1 MKRLLSLLLIVI
13 TVFGCFSGTIVTVN
27 ATDYTTGETGDCTWT
42 FDNVSGELSIKSTNS
57 YNQKLYG
64 YNYGKSPW
72 FSFKDSIKTITV
84 DSNIYSIGDYCFT
97 DCTSLES
104 VYMPGV
110 YEVGDY
116 VFESC
121 EQLKRVEL
129 SSKSSGKV
137 GKYAFAYCSSLNKI
151 VLPFQSL
158 TISEKAFYCCD
169 NLETLAIYSSAAIGD
184 NAFSYCQKLT
194 SIYMLNSYI
203 PFQGTVSNNAFSNV
217 SADVYCNYSYSKA
230 FSYWE
235 KSRFGGQFTYK
246 SMTEGIVGYD
256 AFWDYDQQN
265 ERLIITGTGKLFRYS
280 SGNDLP
286 WMDTYG
292 NIKCSIKTIII
303 EDGIT
308 EIPAYSFEY
317 MDKVE
322 SVALPN
328 TLIRLEPIAF
338 RVCESLTE
346 ITLPASLEYVDG
358 ERLKYW
364 YRCPNLNDVYYVG
377 TESEWNEIYNWDN
390 NADTRITP
398 HFLVYHPATQT
409 CTKSGYP
416 AHYEFDGTAKDT
428 FYDLNKAAIPTPE
441 AKKLEHSFSEKW
453 DKDANSHW
461 HTCLLCG
468 TEVSDKADHVFDNS
482 CDPICNT
489 CGYMRT
495 IEHQYSADYAS
506 DDDSH
511 WRICTVCGEKT
522 DFNSHVWDNGV
533 VTEKATCT
541 KTGIKTYTC
550 SVCNKKKTEEIKA
563 TGHTIVTDKAVPA
576 SCTETGLTEGS
587 HCSVCNEIIVAQRE
601 TPANGHTVVVDKAKE
616 CSCTENGLTEGAH
629 CSVCGATLTEQIVI
643 PAAGHVESDPVTE
656 NLTATCVESGTYDEV
671 VYCSKCG
678 QEISRETKS
687 AEPLGHHLVF
697 VKQVYPT
704 YSRNG
709 RYAHYECDRCGKLYA
724 DATGTHEI
732 SEDILTIPMLVEETW
747 APAPTEAPYPATEP
761 PAPEEST
768 YGDFAYKLYSD
779 GHIEITKYNGNDTTV
794 SVPSEIDGHP
804 VTLIG
809 EKAFYGNT
817 ALTEVTIPNSVKF
830 IGSNAFSHCSAL
842 ETVNLPES
850 IKSLS
855 SGLFSYC
862 TSLKNVTIP
871 SSVTNIGYNAFY
883 HCFSLTDISI
893 PESVTS
899 INSQAF
905 DWCPSLKQVNIP
917 KSVKS
922 IGAKAFG
929 YVCDQKIDGFK
940 ILGYENSAAHKY
952 AKANGFDFE
961 STGYI
966 FVPPTEPKPTS
977 PYPEPTEAPIPTEAP
992 EPTEAPIGQ
1001 IGNYLYDLNTYDNT
1015 ATLQKY
1021 SGKEENDSIPSQQY
1035 FNHYDYYYRG
1045 YYDITAIGN
1054 TAFAGN
1060 EYVRSVTIPNT
1071 VKTIGDDAF
1080 FRCSSLSNVT
1090 IPNSVTS
1097 IGSWALAQCD
1107 NLKSVTIPSSVT
1119 SIGDKALGYIDA
1131 NTKVDGFTITGR
1143 TGSAAY
1149 KYAVKNGF
1157 EFVANDSNISGDVD
1171 SDYEV
1176 TIMDATAIQAYLAY
1190 QRSLNGG
1197 EYEPVEK
1204 GSRDFTVADVDG
1216 DGRISIFDSLRIQ
1229 RYCVKMCK
1237 LDGSPY
1243 DA

>member
-1 MKRLLSLLLIVI
+1 MLNNGSPFSYGTIANDA
-13 TVFGCFSGTIVTVN
+13 FSGVK
-27 ATDYTTGETGDCTWT
+27 A
-42 FDNVSGELSIKSTNS
+42 NV
-57 YNQKLYG
+57 YYH
-64 YNYGKSPW
+64 
-72 FSFKDSIKTITV
+72 
-84 DSNIYSIGDYCFT
+84 
-97 DCTSLES
+97 
-104 VYMPGV
+104 
-110 YEVGDY
+110 
-116 VFESC
+116 
-121 EQLKRVEL
+121 
-129 SSKSSGKV
+129 
-137 GKYAFAYCSSLNKI
+137 
-151 VLPFQSL
+151 
-158 TISEKAFYCCD
+158 
-169 NLETLAIYSSAAIGD
+169 
-184 NAFSYCQKLT
+184 
-194 SIYMLNSYI
+194 
-203 PFQGTVSNNAFSNV
+203 
-217 SADVYCNYSYSKA
+217 YSYA
-230 FSYWE
+230 PRENNLY
-235 KSRFGGQFTYK
+235 GGQFIYLN
-246 SMTEGIVGYD
+246 MTSGIVGYD

-265 ERLIITGTGKLFRYS
+265 ERLLITGTGKLFRYS

-286 WMDTYG
+286 WMDAYG
-292 NIKCSIKTIII
+292 NSKYSIKTIII

-308 EIPAYSFEY
+308 GIPAYSFEY

-328 TLIRLEPIAF
+328 TLLNLSPNAF
-338 RVCESLTE
+338 NSCASLTE
-346 ITLPASLEYVDG
+346 IVIPASVEYVDG
-358 ERLKYW
+358 KWYW
-364 YRCPNLNDVYYVG
+364 YRCPNLNNVYYVG
-377 TESEWNEIYNWDN
+377 TEEEWNEVYDLT
-390 NADTRITP
+390 NAFSSERITP

-409 CTKSGYP
+409 CTKAGYP

-441 AKKLEHSFSEKW
+441 AKKLEHSFSGKW
-453 DKDANSHW
+453 DKDADSHW

-468 TEVSDKADHVFDNS
+468 AEVSDKADHVFDNF

-495 IEHQYSADYAS
+495 IEHQYSADYTS

-601 TPANGHTVVVDKAKE
+601 IPANGHTVVIDKAKE
-616 CSCTENGLTEGAH
+616 RSCTEDGLTEGAH
-629 CSVCGATLTEQIVI
+629 CSVCEATLTEQIVI
-643 PAAGHVESDPVTE
+643 PAAGHVASDPVTE

-678 QEISRETKS
+678 QEISRETKN
-687 AEPLGHHLVF
+687 AEPLGHQLVF

-709 RYAHYECDRCGKLYA
+709 RYAHYKCDRCGKLYA
-724 DATGTHEI
+724 DATGAHEI
-732 SEDILTIPMLVEETW
+732 TEDILVIPMLVKETW
-747 APAPTEAPYPATEP
+747 APEPTEPETEP
-761 PAPEEST
+761 PTEPDPIESV

-842 ETVNLPES
+842 ETVNLPEL

-855 SGLFSYC
+855 CGLFSYC
-862 TSLKNVTIP
+862 TSLKNVMIP
-871 SSVTNIGYNAFY
+871 SSVTNIGYIAFY

-899 INSQAF
+899 ISSQAF

-922 IGAKAFG
+922 IGSKTFG

-952 AKANGFDFE
+952 AKVNSFDFE

-966 FVPPTEPKPTS
+966 FVPPTEPQPTS
-977 PYPEPTEAPIPTEAP
+977 PYPEPTEPPTEP

-1001 IGNYLYDLNTYDNT
+1001 IGNYLYDLNTNAKT

-1021 SGKEENDSIPSQQY
+1021 SGKEGNVLIPSQQSVKY
-1035 FNHYDYYYRG
+1035 PSYYYDSIYNG
-1045 YYDITAIGN
+1045 NYKVTAIGN

-1060 EYVRSVTIPNT
+1060 EYVKSVTIPNT
-1071 VKTIGDDAF
+1071 VTTIGDDAF

-1097 IGSWALAQCD
+1097 IGCCAFAQCD

-1119 SIGDKALGYIDA
+1119 SIGDKAFGYIDA

-1190 QRSLNGG
+1190 QRSLNDG

-1216 DGRISIFDSLRIQ
+1216 DGRISIFDALRIQ
-1229 RYCVKMCK
+1229 RYCAKMCK